1 MTKLQSSPKIPKVL
15 PFFPDT
21 TEDVARHGPRGAT
34 SLYYMRLFSALRW
47 PGSSAEPKTAAA
59 TATLEP
65 PPQASGAVATDET
78 STTGYSDRKRLLF
91 VVGDKS
97 QQQSLDQMLQ
107 PMRKRWPITVA
118 VASAD
123 TSSLLA
129 AGPYAAIV
137 SDAQLA
143 GQSGIKYLTEF
154 TAQSPSTLRILRC
167 DGNDQAELKRHT
179 GPAIQGL
186 ALNADVE
193 TVESSLERMF
203 LLDTWMSNPAIKT
216 LVGRMKQLPS
226 LPTLYTQVVTELQK
240 PDASIEFVARLIAT
254 DPMMAAKILQV
265 VNSPFFGLT
274 SEITEPAA
282 AVMFLGTERTKS
294 LVLLAK
300 VFSQFEKSRCEG
312 FSQEQ
317 LWRHSMATGAFA
329 RSIMMTETRNARLAD
344 MAFTAGLLHDVGKL
358 LLAANL
364 PPEYSGLIAQAARRN
379 LSESEIE
386 AEALGATHA
395 ELGACLL
402 GLWSL
407 PIPILHAVAWHHR
420 PSLGPDNEFSILTA
434 VHAANAFDYE
444 KKKAADAASA
454 VIVDFKHMEDIG
466 MTEHLNTWRK
476 LCGCS
481 PKAPPP
487 PQK

>member
-1 MTKLQSSPKIPKVL
+1 
-15 PFFPDT
+15 
-21 TEDVARHGPRGAT
+21 
-34 SLYYMRLFSALRW
+34 MRLFSAIRW
-47 PGSSAEPKTAAA
+47 PGTSSEPKASAA

-65 PPQASGAVATDET
+65 SPNAKVTEAVTGDAARASF
-78 STTGYSDRKRLLF
+78 SDRRRLLF
-91 VVGDKS
+91 VVGDKA
-97 QQQSLDQMLQ
+97 QQQSLDQTLQ
-107 PMRKRWPITVA
+107 PMRKRWHISVVVA
-118 VASAD
+118 VADQSSHLAD
-123 TSSLLA
+123 GPFAAVVADAKLA
-129 AGPYAAIV
+129 ER
-137 SDAQLA
+137 
-143 GQSGIKYLTEF
+143 SGIQYLNEF
-154 TAQSPSTLRILRC
+154 SAHSLSTLRVLRC

-179 GPAIQGL
+179 GPAIQAL
-186 ALNADVE
+186 ALNADAELVE
-193 TVESSLERMF
+193 ANLDRMI
-203 LLDTWMSNPAIKT
+203 LLDEWMSNPSVKT

-300 VFSQFEKSRCEG
+300 VFSQFEKSKCEG

-364 PPEYSGLIAQAARRN
+364 PAEYSGLIAQASRRN

-386 AEALGATHA
+386 KEALGATHA

-407 PIPILHAVAWHHR
+407 PIPILHAVAWHHQ
-420 PSLGPDNEFSILTA
+420 PSLGPEKEFSILTA

-444 KKKAADAASA
+444 KKKAADAPCA

-466 MTEHLNTWRK
+466 KTEHLNTWRK
-476 LCGCS
+476 LCGCP
-481 PKAPPP
+481 PKAPPT

>member
-1 MTKLQSSPKIPKVL
+1 
-15 PFFPDT
+15 
-21 TEDVARHGPRGAT
+21 
-34 SLYYMRLFSALRW
+34 MRLFSAIRW
-47 PGSSAEPKTAAA
+47 PGTSGERKASDA
-59 TATLEP
+59 TATAEP
-65 PPQASGAVATDET
+65 SLKAKTVAGAPDESPT
-78 STTGYSDRKRLLF
+78 IGYSDSKRLLF
-91 VVGDKS
+91 VVSDTAR
-97 QQQSLDQMLQ
+97 QQSLDQMLQ
-107 PMRKRWPITVA
+107 PMRQRWHISVTVA
-118 VASAD
+118 STD
-123 TSSLLA
+123 LSSLPA
-129 AGPYAAIV
+129 AGSYAAVIA
-137 SDAQLA
+137 DAQLT
-143 GQSGIKYLTEF
+143 GRGGIDYLTHF
-154 TAQSPSTLRILRC
+154 SPQNPSALLVLRC

-179 GPAIQGL
+179 GPAIQPM
-186 ALNADVE
+186 AANADVE
-193 TVESSLERMF
+193 MVEANLDRMI
-203 LLDTWMSNPAIKT
+203 LLNEWMSNPATKT

-226 LPTLYTQVVTELQK
+226 LPILYTQVVTELQK

-300 VFSQFEKSRCEG
+300 VFSQFEKSKCEG

-364 PPEYSGLIAQAARRN
+364 PSEYSGLIAQAARRN

-386 AEALGATHA
+386 REALGATHA

-402 GLWSL
+402 GLWCL
-407 PIPILHAVAWHHR
+407 PMPILHAVAWHHH
-420 PSLGPDNEFSILTA
+420 PSKGPEKEFSILTA
-434 VHAANAFDYE
+434 VHASNAFDYE
-444 KKKAADAASA
+444 KKKAADAPSA
-454 VIVDFKHMEDIG
+454 VIVDLQHMEDIG
-466 MTEHLNTWRK
+466 KTEHLNTWRK
-476 LCGCS
+476 LCGCA
-481 PKAPPP
+481 PKAQPIPPR
-487 PQK
+487 

>member
-1 MTKLQSSPKIPKVL
+1 MKKLSSSSKATKVPAFIS
-15 PFFPDT
+15 DT
-21 TEDVARHGPRGAT
+21 TAYAVRQPTGGTARL
-34 SLYYMRLFSALRW
+34 SNMRLFSAFKW
-47 PGSSAEPKTAAA
+47 PGSSDEPKAGT
-59 TATLEP
+59 TTLEP
-65 PPQASGAVATDET
+65 PPQARSAATSDVASMEAA
-78 STTGYSDRKRLLF
+78 SDRKKLLF
-91 VVGDKS
+91 VVGDNA

-107 PMRKRWPITVA
+107 PLRKRWHISVTVGGTDLSSLVNAGPFVA
-118 VASAD
+118 VIA
-123 TSSLLA
+123 
-129 AGPYAAIV
+129 
-137 SDAQLA
+137 DAQLA
-143 GQSGIKYLTEF
+143 GRSGLKYLTEF
-154 TAQSPSTLRILRC
+154 SALCPTALRVLRC
-167 DGNDQAELKRHT
+167 SGNDQAELKRHT

-186 ALNADVE
+186 ALNADAE
-193 TVESSLERMF
+193 TVESNLERMF
-203 LLDTWMSNPAIKT
+203 LLDEWMSNPATKK

-329 RSIMMTETRNARLAD
+329 RSIMITETRNARLAD

-364 PPEYSGLIAQAARRN
+364 PDEYSGLIAQASRRDI
-379 LSESEIE
+379 SESEIE
-386 AEALGATHA
+386 KEALGATHA

-407 PIPILHAVAWHHR
+407 PLPILHAVAWHHH
-420 PSLGPDNEFSILTA
+420 PSLGPDKEFSILTA

-444 KKKAADAASA
+444 KKKAADAPSA

-466 MTEHLNTWRK
+466 LTEHLNTWRK

-487 PQK
+487 QK

>member
-1 MTKLQSSPKIPKVL
+1 MQCANDQTAP
-15 PFFPDT
+15 
-21 TEDVARHGPRGAT
+21 RHQP
-34 SLYYMRLFSALRW
+34 MRLFSAIRW
-47 PGSSAEPKTAAA
+47 PGTSSEPKTAAA
-59 TATLEP
+59 IATVEPSPKPTAE
-65 PPQASGAVATDET
+65 AAIVDDAGKA
-78 STTGYSDRKRLLF
+78 GFSDRKRLLF
-91 VVGDKS
+91 VVGDAVQK
-97 QQQSLDQMLQ
+97 QSLDQMLQ
-107 PMRKRWPITVA
+107 PLRKRWHVSVA
-118 VASAD
+118 VATAD
-123 TSSLLA
+123 PSGILVG
-129 AGPYAAIV
+129 GPYTAII

-143 GQSGIKYLTEF
+143 GRSGIKYLAEIS
-154 TAQSPSTLRILRC
+154 AQSPSALRILRC
-167 DGNDQAELKRHT
+167 DGNDQAELKRHN
-179 GPAIQGL
+179 GPAIQPL
-186 ALNADVE
+186 AMNADAE
-193 TVESSLERMF
+193 TVESNLDRLI
-203 LLDTWMSNPAIKT
+203 LLDGWMSNPAVKT

-300 VFSQFEKSRCEG
+300 VFSQFEKSRCDG

-364 PPEYSGLIAQAARRN
+364 PCEYSGLIAQAARRN

-386 AEALGATHA
+386 KEALGATHA

-407 PIPILHAVAWHHR
+407 PMPILHAVAWHHL
-420 PSLGPDNEFSILTA
+420 PSMAPEKAFSILTA
-434 VHAANAFDYE
+434 VHAANAIDYE
-444 KKKAADAASA
+444 KKKAADAPSA
-454 VIVDFKHMEDIG
+454 VIVDCKHIDDIG
-466 MTEHLNTWRK
+466 LTEHLNTWRK
-476 LCGCS
+476 LCGCP
-481 PKAPPP
+481 PKAPTT
-487 PQK
+487 QKLSGK